1 MPVGLRGFPADRD
14 REFLVGVRVL
24 KSNASKFSCH
34 KVNFFKQMG
43 DWLGQLES
51 TFIPLE
57 PKLPNCKEEEGTPG
71 VRFIGYGILVIG
83 IQMKPLIEGCS
94 EKKWCWSEL
103 D

>member
-14 REFLVGVRVL
+14 REFLVGVRGL
-24 KSNASKFSCH
+24 KSNASKLSCH
-34 KVNFFKQMG
+34 EVDLFNQMG
-43 DWLGQLES
+43 VWLGLLES
-51 TFIPLE
+51 PFIYLE

>member
-14 REFLVGVRVL
+14 REFLVGVRGL

-57 PKLPNCKEEEGTPG
+57 PKLPNCKDEEGTPG
-71 VRFIGYGILVIG
+71 VRLLGMGFWL
-83 IQMKPLIEGCS
+83 LAFR
-94 EKKWCWSEL
+94 
-103 D
+103 

>member
-14 REFLVGVRVL
+14 REFLVGVRGL

-34 KVNFFKQMG
+34 NVNFFKQMG
-43 DWLGQLES
+43 VLLGQLES

-71 VRFIGYGILVIG
+71 VRLLGMGFWL
-83 IQMKPLIEGCS
+83 LAFR
-94 EKKWCWSEL
+94 
-103 D
+103 